1 MKRKLLLFLGVCLLL
16 FAVACSD
23 SNSNDADT
31 NSSNGDSNSSNGNS
45 NEGSGESEDVEKV
58 TAWAWD
64 QVFNVTALETAGE
77 YYDGDKEFEL
87 EVIENAQDDIIQKLN
102 AGLASGTNSGLPNIV
117 LIEDYRAQSFL
128 QAYPDAFYELGDYFD
143 VNDFADYKI
152 ATTSHEGKQYG
163 VPFDSGVSGLYVRTD
178 YLDEAGYTV
187 EDLTDITWQEYI
199 EIGKDIK
206 EATGKDMITLDPNDL
221 GQIRMM
227 IQTVGSWYVE
237 EDGSTPSIANNEA
250 LHEAFE
256 VYKGMMDAE
265 IVKPNSDWSQFVGA
279 FNSGDVASIPTGNW
293 ITASVKPEESQSGD
307 WAVVPIPRLSLDG
320 AVNASNLGGSSWYVL
335 NIDGKEQAADLL
347 GNTFGANVELYEELV
362 TEIGAIG
369 TYIPATESDAYKAE
383 DEFFGGQSIIADF
396 STWTDEIPG
405 VNYGMHTY
413 AIEDI
418 LVEGMQNYLNGKDL
432 SEVLTDAQA
441 QAESQLN

>member
-1 MKRKLLLFLGVCLLL
+1 MKKRLLLFLGIGLLL
-16 FAVACSD
+16 FTVACGG
-23 SNSNDADT
+23 SNSNDA
-31 NSSNGDSNSSNGNS
+31 NS
-45 NEGSGESEDVEKV
+45 NTDSGGDANTI

-77 YYDGDKEFEL
+77 YYDGDEDFDLK
-87 EVIENAQDDIIQKLN
+87 VIENAQDDIIQKLN
-102 AGLASGTNSGLPNIV
+102 AGLSSGTTSGLPNIV

-128 QAYPDAFYELGDYFD
+128 QAYPDAFYPLDDYFD

-152 ATTSHEGKQYG
+152 ETTSYDGKQYG
-163 VPFDSGVSGLYVRTD
+163 VPFDTGVSGLYVRTD

-199 EIGKDIK
+199 EIGKDVK

-237 EDGSTPSIANNEA
+237 EDGSTPDIADNEA

-256 VYKGMMDAE
+256 VYKGMMDAD
-265 IVKPNSDWSQFVGA
+265 IVKLNSDWSQFVGA

-293 ITASVKPEESQSGD
+293 ITASVNSEESQSGD
-307 WAVVPIPRLSLDG
+307 WAVVPIPRLSMEG
-320 AVNASNLGGSSWYVL
+320 SVNATNLGGSSWYVL
-335 NIDGKEQAADLL
+335 NIDGKEKAADLL

-362 TEIGAIG
+362 SEIGAIG

-383 DEFFGGQSIIADF
+383 DEFFGGQSIVADF
-396 STWTDEIPG
+396 SSWIDEIPS
-405 VNYGMHTY
+405 VNYGIHTY

-418 LVEGMQNYLNGKDL
+418 LVEGMQQYFNGKDL
-432 SEVLTDAQA
+432 TDVLNDAQT

>member
-1 MKRKLLLFLGVCLLL
+1 LKKRLLLFLGIGLLL
-16 FAVACSD
+16 FTVACGGS
-23 SNSNDADT
+23 SSNDA
-31 NSSNGDSNSSNGNS
+31 NS
-45 NEGSGESEDVEKV
+45 NTDSGGDANTI

-77 YYDGDKEFEL
+77 YYDGDEEFDL
-87 EVIENAQDDIIQKLN
+87 KVIENAQDDIIQKLN
-102 AGLASGTNSGLPNIV
+102 AGLSSGTTSGLPNIV

-128 QAYPDAFYELGDYFD
+128 QAYPDAFYPLDDYFD

-152 ATTSHEGKQYG
+152 ETTSYDGKQYG
-163 VPFDSGVSGLYVRTD
+163 VPFDTGVGGLYVRTD

-199 EIGKDIK
+199 EIGKDVK

-237 EDGSTPSIANNEA
+237 EDGTTPDIADNEA

-256 VYKGMMDAE
+256 VYKGMMDAD
-265 IVKPNSDWSQFVGA
+265 IVKLNSDWSQFVGA

-293 ITASVKPEESQSGD
+293 ITASVNSEESQSGD
-307 WAVVPIPRLSLDG
+307 WAVVPIPRLTMDG
-320 AVNASNLGGSSWYVL
+320 SVNATNLGGSSWYVL
-335 NIDGKEQAADLL
+335 NVDGKEKAADLL

-362 TEIGAIG
+362 AEIGAIG
-369 TYIPATESDAYKAE
+369 TYIPAIESDAYKAE
-383 DEFFGGQSIIADF
+383 DEFFGGQSIVADF
-396 STWTDEIPG
+396 SSWVDEIPS
-405 VNYGMHTY
+405 VNYGIHTY

-418 LVEGMQNYLNGKDL
+418 LVEGMQQYFNGK
-432 SEVLTDAQA
+432 ELTDVLNDAQT
-441 QAESQLN
+441 QADSQLK

>member
-1 MKRKLLLFLGVCLLL
+1 MKKRLLLFLGIGLLL
-16 FAVACSD
+16 FTVACGG
-23 SNSNDADT
+23 SNDKDANNTD
-31 NSSNGDSNSSNGNS
+31 SGGDANTI
-45 NEGSGESEDVEKV
+45 

-77 YYDGDKEFEL
+77 YYDGDEEFDL
-87 EVIENAQDDIIQKLN
+87 KVIENAQDDIIQKLN
-102 AGLASGTNSGLPNIV
+102 AGLSSGTTSGLPNIV

-128 QAYPDAFYELGDYFD
+128 QAYPDAFYPLDDYFD
-143 VNDFADYKI
+143 VNDFANYKI
-152 ATTSHEGKQYG
+152 ETTSYDGKQYG
-163 VPFDSGVSGLYVRTD
+163 VPFDTGVSGLYVRTD

-199 EIGKDIK
+199 EIGKDVK

-237 EDGSTPSIANNEA
+237 EDGSTPDIADNEA

-256 VYKGMMDAE
+256 VYKGMMDAD
-265 IVKPNSDWSQFVGA
+265 IVKLNSDWSQFVGA

-293 ITASVKPEESQSGD
+293 ITASVNSEESQSGD
-307 WAVVPIPRLSLDG
+307 WAVVPIPRLTMEGS
-320 AVNASNLGGSSWYVL
+320 VNATNLGGSSWYVL
-335 NIDGKEQAADLL
+335 NIDGKEKAADLL

-362 TEIGAIG
+362 SEIGAIG

-383 DEFFGGQSIIADF
+383 DEFFGGQSIVADF
-396 STWTDEIPG
+396 SSWVDEIPS
-405 VNYGMHTY
+405 VNYGIHTY

-418 LVEGMQNYLNGKDL
+418 LVEGMQQYFNGKDL
-432 SEVLTDAQA
+432 TDVLNDAQT

>member
-1 MKRKLLLFLGVCLLL
+1 MKKRLLLFLGIGLLL
-16 FAVACSD
+16 FTVACGG
-23 SNSNDADT
+23 SNDKDANNTD
-31 NSSNGDSNSSNGNS
+31 SGGDANTI
-45 NEGSGESEDVEKV
+45 

-77 YYDGDKEFEL
+77 YYDGDEEFDL
-87 EVIENAQDDIIQKLN
+87 KVIENAQDDIIQKLN
-102 AGLASGTNSGLPNIV
+102 AGLSSGTTSGLPNIV

-128 QAYPDAFYELGDYFD
+128 QAYPDAFYPLDDYFD
-143 VNDFADYKI
+143 VNDFANYKI
-152 ATTSHEGKQYG
+152 ETTSYDGKQYG
-163 VPFDSGVSGLYVRTD
+163 VPFDTGVSGLYVRTD

-199 EIGKDIK
+199 EIGKDVK

-237 EDGSTPSIANNEA
+237 EDGSTPDIADNEA

-256 VYKGMMDAE
+256 VYKGMMDAD
-265 IVKPNSDWSQFVGA
+265 IVKLNSDWSQFVGA

-293 ITASVKPEESQSGD
+293 ITASVNSEESQSGD
-307 WAVVPIPRLSLDG
+307 WAVVPIPRLTMEGS
-320 AVNASNLGGSSWYVL
+320 VNATNLGGSSWYVL
-335 NIDGKEQAADLL
+335 NVDGKEKAADLL

-362 TEIGAIG
+362 AEIGAIG

-383 DEFFGGQSIIADF
+383 DEFFGGQSIVADF
-396 STWTDEIPG
+396 SSWIDEIPS
-405 VNYGMHTY
+405 VNYGIHTY

-418 LVEGMQNYLNGKDL
+418 LVEGMQQYFNGKDL
-432 SEVLTDAQA
+432 TDVLNDAQT